1 MLIYVVAINA
11 IILLTNWM
19 NIRSIHI
26 QLKEVIQKLDY
37 IISKLDN
44 K

>member
-1 MLIYVVAINA
+1 MFIAIVALNA
-11 IILLTNWM
+11 VILLTNWM
-19 NIRSIHI
+19 NIRSINI
-26 QLKEVIQKLDY
+26 QLKEVIQKLDD